1 MNGPDPS
8 HRRWLEEALA
18 RQAEGNASAALLAYR
33 SYLSREPGS
42 AEAWSNLAA
51 LLRGL
56 GRAEEALEA
65 GRRALELQPESPD
78 ALANLG
84 NAMGDLE
91 RWTEAEAAFR
101 EALLRDPDHP
111 GARVNLGWCLYREG
125 RLEEALEAD
134 QEAVR
139 RHGGLPE
146 VHLNHGYTLLKLG
159 CLPEA
164 EAAFQASLEL
174 DSDRPLAHWN
184 LAFVRLLQ
192 GKWKSAWPDYPWRL
206 KLPEA
211 QAHARDFEEPAWE
224 GESFAG
230 RTLLVWAEQGFGD
243 TIQFVRFLP
252 EVKRRGGTVLLQAQ
266 AALLGVLE
274 SCAGADRV
282 IGEHEDPPPF
292 DLQVPVLSLPAVLR
306 AEPDRLPAEVPY
318 LCTPD
323 PIRAQPPLE
332 LARALAPREG
342 TRRVG
347 LVWAGNPHQKDNPTR
362 SIDPGHFEALAS
374 LRGVRWFGLQRAV
387 EGYHPGRLPEVLQA
401 TDLAPWLATFS
412 ETAWALEQLDLLIS
426 VDSAPVHLAGALG
439 VPVLALLSFSPDWR
453 WLWGREDSPFYPTM
467 RLYRQSAPGDWAGV
481 IQRLLADLS

>member
-1 MNGPDPS
+1 MNDAETP
-8 HRRWLEEALA
+8 HRRWLGEALA

-33 SYLSREPGS
+33 KYLSRVPDS
-42 AEAWSNLAA
+42 DEAWSNLAA

-56 GRAEEALEA
+56 GRAEEARGA
-65 GRRALELQPESPD
+65 AQRALDLQPGSPH
-78 ALANLG
+78 ALTNLG
-84 NAMGDLE
+84 NALGDLE

-101 EALLRDPDHP
+101 EALLRDPEHP

-134 QEAVR
+134 AEAVR
-139 RHGGLPE
+139 RHPGLPE

-159 CLPEA
+159 RLPEA
-164 EAAFQASLEL
+164 EAAFRTSLRL
-174 DSDRPLAHWN
+174 DPDRPLAHWN

-192 GKWKSAWPDYPWRL
+192 GKWSLAWPDYPWRL

-211 QAHARDFEEPAWE
+211 LAHARAFEEPAWE

-230 RTLLVWAEQGFGD
+230 RTLLVWAEQGYGD

-266 AALLGVLE
+266 AALLGLLE
-274 SCAGADRV
+274 SCADADRV

-292 DLQVPVLSLPAVLR
+292 DLQVPVLSLPAVLG
-306 AEPDRLPAEVPY
+306 AEPDRVPAEVPY
-318 LCTPD
+318 LGVPD

-332 LARALAPREG
+332 LARALAPHVG

-362 SIDPGHFEALAS
+362 SIDPRHFKALAS

-387 EGYHPGRLPEVLQA
+387 ADYDPGRLPEVLQA
-401 TDLAPWLATFS
+401 TDLAPCLATFS
-412 ETAWALEQLDLLIS
+412 ETAWALENLDLLIS

-467 RLYRQSAPGDWAGV
+467 RLYRQPAPGDWTGV